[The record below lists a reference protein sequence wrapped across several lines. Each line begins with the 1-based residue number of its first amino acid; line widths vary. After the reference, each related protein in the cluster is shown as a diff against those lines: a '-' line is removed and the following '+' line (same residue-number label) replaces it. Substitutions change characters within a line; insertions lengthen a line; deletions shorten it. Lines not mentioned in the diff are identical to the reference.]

1 MYSFGDF
8 MRFSMRSFGHRI
20 VAVGITLL
28 GSLPGISFAADGD
41 GQGRS
46 SVVNSRVS
54 TRDLEPLAAVAAIQ
68 RSELVVVPSLGHVPL
83 AIDSA
88 DTSLRTSVPS
98 SNRSGSLF
106 RSGEVF
112 ANSAAVLPLLVGDLE
127 PPASPVSRPLAG
139 GRLVGARPSLPIN
152 RNPLTG
158 LPLVR
163 RSSN

>member
-1 MYSFGDF
+1 
-8 MRFSMRSFGHRI
+8 MRFLMRSFVMQGSL
-20 VAVGITLL
+20 AGISLL
-28 GSLPGISFAADGD
+28 GGLAGKSFAAGGD
-41 GQGRS
+41 EPGRS
-46 SVVNSRVS
+46 SVISYMVS
-54 TRDLEPLAAVAAIQ
+54 TKDLEPLAAVAAIQ
-68 RSELVVVPSLGHVPL
+68 RSELVVVPTLGHVPL

-112 ANSAAVLPLLVGDLE
+112 ANSAAVFPLLVGDLE

-152 RNPLTG
+152 RKPLTG